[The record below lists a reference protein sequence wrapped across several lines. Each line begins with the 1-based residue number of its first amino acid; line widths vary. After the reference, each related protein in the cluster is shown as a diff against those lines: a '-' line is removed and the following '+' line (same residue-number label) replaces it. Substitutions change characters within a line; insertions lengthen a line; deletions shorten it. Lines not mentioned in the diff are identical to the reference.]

1 MISAIT
7 PVMNTNTYSVQQN
20 HKHNNQQ
27 QNFGA
32 LQAQFNPG
40 GKISRSADIL
50 LDKFLYHFENVA
62 KKIGLDTQKL
72 EQKGYNLC
80 LDSTKKEDMDLGI
93 LNGVLKNKNGETVK
107 GNGKYIDC
115 TIFDCAEDKAA
126 QSFANTLIQL
136 NLTA

>member
-7 PVMNTNTYSVQQN
+7 PVMNTNTYSIQN
-20 HKHNNQQ
+20 HKNNNQN
-27 QNFGA
+27 QNFGT
-32 LQAQFNPG
+32 LQASFKPAA
-40 GKISRSADIL
+40 KISRSADIL

-80 LDSTKKEDMDLGI
+80 LDSTKIDDMDMGI
-93 LNGVLKNKNGETVK
+93 LNGVLKNKNGENVK

-115 TIFDCAEDKAA
+115 TISDCAEDKAA
-126 QSFANTLIQL
+126 QSFANTLSQL